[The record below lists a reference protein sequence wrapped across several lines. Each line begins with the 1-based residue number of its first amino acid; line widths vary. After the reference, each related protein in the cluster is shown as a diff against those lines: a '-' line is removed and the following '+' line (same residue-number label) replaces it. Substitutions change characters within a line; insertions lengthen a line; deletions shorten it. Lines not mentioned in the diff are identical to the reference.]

1 MPVPV
6 KDIQFD
12 QIGTP
17 EQGDTFINDG
27 PSGGGGGGIPTG
39 GTGGGIST
47 PTPVSSNLFIF
58 NISSNETSFTT
69 TVNGQPVGDN
79 KRIRITK
86 ESLTKEN
93 KKIEIKKN
101 GFFTGEYYIL
111 ELVNDGIPLI
121 KNTLIGNKLLGIDT
135 KDVVL
140 TKYNNDEVV
149 GLPQSIRSKVSSD
162 LSFKLVKTGGSD
174 VYEEPN
180 SYQIKINVSGKGSPV
195 SVLKNGNKSAEFF
208 PEIGN
213 NTYEDVEG
221 TSYKIRSSD
230 LSLYKITS
238 IVLTAKDNQPKEI
251 IADSGESLD
260 IDLTLNKEYTVDIV
274 TDEVFQGGGGLDP
287 QISLVKTDPRKYNI
301 NKKTGVPIMIRKN
314 EDVQVITI
322 VVGEDVLEFD
332 NLDDA
337 DVVGI
342 TIPHDVFKQI
352 GKYNIK
358 LYPFS
363 FDDYEN
369 QIRPDD
375 EPEVIKPK
383 SVIPKVEITEE
394 IKIPKIEIKDKY
406 NPYKLPVISLSDRIG
421 TVGIIPGESRGI
433 LNISE
438 NQFDN
443 LSTNDR
449 INLGST
455 RSLGGSLVL
464 DGRINDRQINER

>member
-1 MPVPV
+1 MPAPV

-27 PSGGGGGGIPTG
+27 PSGGGGGGISTG
-39 GTGGGIST
+39 GTGTGGIST

-174 VYEEPN
+174 IYEEPN
-180 SYQIKINVSGKGSPV
+180 SYQVKINVSGKGSPV

-332 NLDDA
+332 NLDEA

-375 EPEVIKPK
+375 EPEVVKPK
-383 SVIPKVEITEE
+383 SVIPKVEIKEE

-406 NPYKLPVISLSDRIG
+406 NPYKPF
-421 TVGIIPGESRGI
+421 T
-433 LNISE
+433 LNTGGGGFTTSFISE
-438 NQFDN
+438 NNFGIPNPFESDN
-443 LSTNDR
+443 V
-449 INLGST
+449 I
-455 RSLGGSLVL
+455 
-464 DGRINDRQINER
+464 DGRVRRNEIFR

>member
-1 MPVPV
+1 MPAPV

-27 PSGGGGGGIPTG
+27 PSGGGGGGISTG
-39 GTGGGIST
+39 GTGTGGGIST

-174 VYEEPN
+174 IYEEPN
-180 SYQIKINVSGKGSPV
+180 SYQVKINVSGKGSPV

-332 NLDDA
+332 NLDEA

-375 EPEVIKPK
+375 EPEVVKPK
-383 SVIPKVEITEE
+383 SVIPKVEIKEE

-406 NPYKLPVISLSDRIG
+406 NPYKPF
-421 TVGIIPGESRGI
+421 T
-433 LNISE
+433 LNTGGGGFTTSFISE
-438 NQFDN
+438 NNFGIPNPFEADN
-443 LSTNDR
+443 V
-449 INLGST
+449 I
-455 RSLGGSLVL
+455 
-464 DGRINDRQINER
+464 DGRVRRNEIFR